1 MGMIANYQQIA
12 DEKLQELKELK
23 EIIEEDTYQTEKF
36 LQNRQL
42 FSRARSG
49 INHTVQKI
57 ARIYLKILRI
67 YRKMKM

>member
-12 DEKLQELKELK
+12 DEKLQELK
-23 EIIEEDTYQTEKF
+23 
-36 LQNRQL
+36 
-42 FSRARSG
+42 
-49 INHTVQKI
+49 I